1 MNYRFKCVDVPAN
14 YYVAWLITRQDPSNG
29 NQLTNTDVCSM
40 TDDRCH
46 SYSEGSGAIRVNNIT
61 SILFFYPSVI
71 NDIIGITCRV
81 FDKEL
86 ARTLSYIND
95 YTCSITLLD
104 TPKMDCVLQATHH
117 GSRRTVLCTITNI
130 VDLTQDYQCEFTEEL
145 EVRDF

>member
-1 MNYRFKCVDVPAN
+1 MNAFTGHAIEGCTPGEHKDVPRYEMNYRFKCVDVPAN

-40 TDDRCH
+40 TDDKCH

-86 ARTLSYIND
+86 TRTLSYIND
-95 YTCSITLLD
+95 YTCDITLIGKYID
-104 TPKMDCVLQATHH
+104 H
-117 GSRRTVLCTITNI
+117 S
-130 VDLTQDYQCEFTEEL
+130 F
-145 EVRDF
+145 F